1 MTDTRRKRCGML
13 QSNFFNNYYIMM
25 NPVRGAMLCAR
36 GFLTIPAGT
45 LSAGSR
51 PPPSWRRQ
59 GEAPP
64 AGRKS
69 PLIKAIS
76 KFGVRAQRTALLRIM
91 HASPFVAAN
100 FAFRTLRKHK
110 VQYCAVAVLAAPR

>member
-64 AGRKS
+64 AGKKS
-69 PLIKAIS
+69 PLKKAIS
-76 KFGVRAQRTALLRIM
+76 KFGVRAQHTVLVRMM
-91 HASPFVAAN
+91 HASP
-100 FAFRTLRKHK
+100 
-110 VQYCAVAVLAAPR
+110 